1 MQHGYKITLFF
12 LPADGETIWIV
23 TLSLISFTNQ
33 KAGCSQKTP
42 ASTKWKIRCGKPTL
56 DECQYE

>member
-1 MQHGYKITLFF
+1 MQHGYKSTLFF

-42 ASTKWKIRCGKPTL
+42 ASTNEKSGA
-56 DECQYE
+56 ENQH

>member
-1 MQHGYKITLFF
+1 MQHGSKSTLFF

-33 KAGCSQKTP
+33 KSGCSQKTP
-42 ASTKWKIRCGKPTL
+42 ACAEWKVKSGKPTL